1 MAEHTRYVVYIYIYI
16 LSDFSSLDRPQTF
29 LLIFFLQCT
38 KTHKKE
44 QAMVSSGK
52 NLSAAMLLIFL
63 VTAGM
68 YMHMY
73 ELLEI

>member
-1 MAEHTRYVVYIYIYI
+1 
-16 LSDFSSLDRPQTF
+16 
-29 LLIFFLQCT
+29 
-38 KTHKKE
+38 
-44 QAMVSSGK
+44 MVSSGK